1 MELGLYA
8 IKRDPR
14 SNDWMVYLKRTGK
27 AYFYS
32 ESKSECREWIER
44 NDGDEQN

>member
-1 MELGLYA
+1 METGLYA

-14 SNDWMVYLKRTGK
+14 SMDWMVYLKRTGK
-27 AYFYS
+27 PYFYHAD
-32 ESKSECREWIER
+32 KKECKEWIER